1 MHLTDKKDIMNV
13 RELIGE
19 GVFDRK
25 PRICERGT
33 SWQNVATTLN
43 AIDGFL
49 LTARTFRN
57 RVTNLIKKFSD
68 QNKSEGEEGI
78 GIYLLNMIFTAR
90 FS

>member
-1 MHLTDKKDIMNV
+1 MHLTDKKDTLKF
-13 RELIGE
+13 RELIEE

-25 PRICERGT
+25 PGICERGT
-33 SWQNVATTLN
+33 SRQNVVTTLN

-49 LTARTFRN
+49 LTARTVRN

-68 QNKSEGEEGI
+68 QNKSEGEGGI

>member
-1 MHLTDKKDIMNV
+1 MNV

-43 AIDGFL
+43 TIDGFL

-68 QNKSEGEEGI
+68 QNKSEGEEGR
-78 GIYLLNMIFTAR
+78 G
-90 FS
+90 